1 MTEVLYTVWYEVDAS
16 VESEWNS
23 WMESTH
29 VPEVVKTGGFLGAK
43 RYRVVE
49 GLLSKYA
56 TFYLAKDMKSLKS
69 YLDGPAKELREEYR
83 AKFGSKSKVTRVVLE
98 EVPAT

>member
-1 MTEVLYTVWYEVDAS
+1 MSVLYTVWYEVDHS

-29 VPEVVKTGGFLGAK
+29 IPDVVRAGRFLEAR
-43 RYRVVE
+43 RYKVVE
-49 GLLSKYA
+49 GLLSNYA
-56 TFYLAKDMKSLKS
+56 TFYHAKDMSSLKN

-83 AKFGSKSKVTRVVLE
+83 AKYGSKSKITRVILE
-98 EVPAT
+98 EIPAR